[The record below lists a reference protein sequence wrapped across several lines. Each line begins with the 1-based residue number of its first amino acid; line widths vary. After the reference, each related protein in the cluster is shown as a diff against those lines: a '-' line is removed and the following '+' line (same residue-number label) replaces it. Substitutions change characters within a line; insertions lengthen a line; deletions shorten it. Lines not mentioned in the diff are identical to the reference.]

1 MKPEEVCTL
10 PKTERHPG
18 AVKNCRTHVVSH
30 SDSIFYCRPTLTH
43 LFLLAPSAV
52 SPWAAVKQNKH
63 CSCAESPQVAA
74 GAEFQPCGT
83 GNSEREVRRKILLNI
98 SKTYK
103 IIGTSYAFL
112 SFDCCLTMK
121 YKSLRAWLPVDPPT
135 FSL

>member
-1 MKPEEVCTL
+1 MK
-10 PKTERHPG
+10 
-18 AVKNCRTHVVSH
+18 NFRTHIGPH
-30 SDSIFYCRPTLTH
+30 SDPIFYCRPTLTH

-52 SPWAAVKQNKH
+52 SPWAVVKQNKH

-74 GAEFQPCGT
+74 GAEFQPCGI
-83 GNSEREVRRKILLNI
+83 GNSEREVRRKILLNVFQ
-98 SKTYK
+98 TQK
-103 IIGTSYAFL
+103 IIGMSYAFL

>member
-1 MKPEEVCTL
+1 MK
-10 PKTERHPG
+10 
-18 AVKNCRTHVVSH
+18 NFRTHIGPR
-30 SDSIFYCRPTLTH
+30 SDPIFYCRPTLTH

-74 GAEFQPCGT
+74 GAEFQPCGI
-83 GNSEREVRRKILLNI
+83 GNSEREVRRKILLNVFQ
-98 SKTYK
+98 TQK
-103 IIGTSYAFL
+103 IIGMSYALL